1 MFHPYRH
8 VILDKTYEM
17 YTKIKIMIQK
27 QRLWNIKVFFDIIS
41 QKSVEA
47 TNPLPNAGD
56 AVMTS
61 MTLLGQW
68 CQFPNIGITEIA

>member
-1 MFHPYRH
+1 
-8 VILDKTYEM
+8 
-17 YTKIKIMIQK
+17 MIQK
-27 QRLWNIKVFFDIIS
+27 QRLWNTKGGLFFDIIL
-41 QKSVEA
+41 QKSRSSS
-47 TNPLPNAGD
+47 LPNAGD